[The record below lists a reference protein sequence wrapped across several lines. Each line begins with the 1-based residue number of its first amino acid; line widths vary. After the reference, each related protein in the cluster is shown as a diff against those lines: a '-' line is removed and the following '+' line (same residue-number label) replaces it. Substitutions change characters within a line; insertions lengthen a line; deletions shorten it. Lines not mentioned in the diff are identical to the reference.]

1 MIFLDFHEE
10 KHNTDLNNLTIQK
23 WVKNILKSVIQA
35 KEVTLCKVIT
45 SENARK
51 LVSEVLGFKNNLT
64 AFYDSYFVTLGFFF
78 VCGKLLYLFFL

>member
-51 LVSEVLGFKNNLT
+51 LVSEALGFKNNLT

-78 VCGKLLYLFFL
+78 RGKLLYLFFL